1 MRAVVRSAVAGMLVL
16 ALAGC
21 GAAPS
26 FPGGPAPAVSSSG
39 RFTGPW
45 ADLFD
50 LTYAQSTSDDER
62 AALDDEVVSAEEY
75 AYFQAEILQ
84 CLDGLGVSGSF
95 TADGG
100 LDYSKPKDVTDDD
113 IRRCNVDNG
122 IRVLALHDAVERNP
136 EHLDETTIM
145 LECLRRTGVVGDA
158 YTASDLE
165 NGVDLDSLGDSP
177 DFGGCAADPLN
188 YRAG

>member
-1 MRAVVRSAVAGMLVL
+1 MRAVVRTAVVGMLVL
-16 ALAGC
+16 VLAGC

-26 FPGGPAPAVSSSG
+26 APEGPQPAVTPSG

-62 AALDDEVVSAEEY
+62 AALDDETVSAEEY
-75 AYFQAEILQ
+75 AFFQDAILA
-84 CLDGLGVSGSF
+84 CLDGLGVSAAFSS
-95 TADGG
+95 DGA
-100 LDYSKPKDVTDDD
+100 LDYAKPKDVTDDD

-122 IRVLALHDAVERNP
+122 IRVLALHDAIERNP
-136 EHLDETTIM
+136 AHLDETTIM
-145 LECLRRTGVVGDA
+145 LECLRRTGLVGEA
-158 YTASDLE
+158 YTAADLE
-165 NGVDLDSLGDSP
+165 NGVDLDALGDSP